1 MKMIVDAAVV
11 LDFLIGKDSVV
22 SKFKLAEELFITI
35 FDYSLLIAG
44 VYKTQNVS
52 HNLYVIKEFIKQNME
67 ILFFEKKE
75 AMAYAKLKIDYPDI
89 DDIILMKASI
99 IQTNSLPF
107 FTYND
112 IYENIKKIKLIK
124 DRSG

>member
-11 LDFLIGKDSVV
+11 LDFLIGKEKVV

-52 HNLYVIKEFIKQNME
+52 HNLYIIKEFIKQNMQ
-67 ILFFEKKE
+67 ILGFEKKE
-75 AMAYAKLKIDYPDI
+75 ALVFAKLKIDYPEI

-99 IQTNSLPF
+99 IQTNSLSF
-107 FTYND
+107 FTYD
-112 IYENIKKIKLIK
+112 SIYERIKKIKLIK
-124 DRSG
+124 E

>member
-11 LDFLIGKDSVV
+11 LDFLIGKDKVV
-22 SKFKLAEELFITI
+22 SKFKLAEELFVTI

-44 VYKTQNVS
+44 VYKTQNIN
-52 HNLYVIKEFIKQNME
+52 HNLYIVKEFIKQNME
-67 ILFFEKKE
+67 ILYFEKKE

-107 FTYND
+107 FTYNS
-112 IYENIKKIKLIK
+112 IYEKIKKIKLLK
-124 DRSG
+124 D